1 MTKKPTVYIDKKT
14 EQYPLWLAEMK
25 YDNTKSL
32 RENYIDNALKPYSQN
47 GTVYTLAQQQQ
58 RLELEESKNRDL
70 KAKKKAVVII
80 SERSAKNRIS
90 FAFTSS
96 ILTCALFPLK
106 GFFSQEIKHKTDMGK
121 VIKSK

>member
-1 MTKKPTVYIDKKT
+1 MTKKPTVYVDKKT

-58 RLELEESKNRDL
+58 RLELEESKKRDV
-70 KAKKKAVVII
+70 KDKKKKKTNWRDYI
-80 SERSAKNRIS
+80 K
-90 FAFTSS
+90 F
-96 ILTCALFPLK
+96 IL
-106 GFFSQEIKHKTDMGK
+106 
-121 VIKSK
+121 

>member
-1 MTKKPTVYIDKKT
+1 MTKKPIVYVDKKT

-58 RLELEESKNRDL
+58 RLELEESKKRDV
-70 KAKKKAVVII
+70 KDKKKKKQTNWRDYI
-80 SERSAKNRIS
+80 K
-90 FAFTSS
+90 F
-96 ILTCALFPLK
+96 IL
-106 GFFSQEIKHKTDMGK
+106 
-121 VIKSK
+121 

>member
-1 MTKKPTVYIDKKT
+1 MTKKPIVYIDKKT

-58 RLELEESKNRDL
+58 RLELEETKSREPKAL
-70 KAKKKAVVII
+70 KDKKKKKTNWRDYI
-80 SERSAKNRIS
+80 K
-90 FAFTSS
+90 F
-96 ILTCALFPLK
+96 IL
-106 GFFSQEIKHKTDMGK
+106 
-121 VIKSK
+121 

>member
-32 RENYIDNALKPYSQN
+32 RENYIDNALKPYTQN

-58 RLELEESKNRDL
+58 RLELEESKKRDETQKRREPKAL
-70 KAKKKAVVII
+70 KDKKKKKQTNWRDYI
-80 SERSAKNRIS
+80 K
-90 FAFTSS
+90 F
-96 ILTCALFPLK
+96 IL
-106 GFFSQEIKHKTDMGK
+106 
-121 VIKSK
+121 

>member
-32 RENYIDNALKPYSQN
+32 RENYIDNALKPYTQN

-58 RLELEESKNRDL
+58 RLQLEESKNRELKAL
-70 KAKKKAVVII
+70 KAKKKKTNWRDYV
-80 SERSAKNRIS
+80 K
-90 FAFTSS
+90 F
-96 ILTCALFPLK
+96 IL
-106 GFFSQEIKHKTDMGK
+106 
-121 VIKSK
+121 